1 MKTFRIS
8 RRHDQLRSAQKRVG
22 ATAAEFSI
30 ISMVFLTA
38 VLGMLELSVAVFQYH
53 VVSHAA
59 RQGARLA
66 MVRGELAT
74 RLGKWDPQALG
85 NTHSALL
92 SANDPISNAI
102 RPYVS
107 GITPEHTTV
116 TISWPD
122 ATNDLE
128 SQVQVQIVTIHQPFI
143 TFLFSSNWTLTGRS
157 TMPIA
162 H

>member
-1 MKTFRIS
+1 MKT
-8 RRHDQLRSAQKRVG
+8 LRSDRKHSQLHLTQNRAG
-22 ATAAEFSI
+22 ATAAEFSLI
-30 ISMVFLTA
+30 AMVFLTA
-38 VLGMLELSVAVFQYH
+38 VFGMLELSVAVFQYH
-53 VVSHAA
+53 VVSQAA
-59 RQGARLA
+59 RHGTRLA

-92 SANDPISNAI
+92 SADDPISNAI
-102 RPYVS
+102 RPYAI
-107 GITPEHTTV
+107 GITPEQTTV

-122 ATNDLE
+122 ATNKLE
-128 SQVQVQIVTIHQPFI
+128 SQVQVQIVTIHQPFV
-143 TFLFSSNWTLTGRS
+143 TFLFSSDWTLTASS